1 MEHTNEM
8 QRTQIGENS
17 EPKNR
22 ECLEIYGP
30 LNVKIPLWCRDQFS
44 TPYLILETEEDLSLI
59 QEIYPEF
66 IDRISAGQY
75 PDGYDKE
82 ARVPT
87 NYKNDFP
94 RNLVTVQR
102 VWLRPWALN
111 TRILAEPIL
120 VKKLRAQYPDG
131 IYVVVLNNSLVVEI
145 VKDDLDKRW
154 TISENP
160 VAESLHANPLGS
172 SLVPLQDMTNELA
185 NLTLE
190 TVEFGIPE
198 TFADGRVIDFDA
210 YQRQEARPGQI
221 SEATAPAGQGL
232 ASGFYEMKAA
242 TLSREVDQFA
252 ERVTQAAQFVQGTY
266 PSIYGGTLQGGG
278 GTARE
283 YELSKASAL
292 QRLSTTWLIVQEWW
306 AKIMGKAVDSTV
318 ENMKEDERYVQQ
330 QGSNF
335 MNVWIRKADLQGST
349 SRVEPEIAENFPVS
363 WAQKKDA
370 ILNLIQMKDPQVS
383 TVISHPENAS
393 LVASIIGVPELYIPG
408 DDDRNKQLMEISLL
422 IRAEP
427 QQVPPN
433 PNNPRGLVSTVP
445 VVSDLDNN
453 DIEAEICK
461 SWLKSEVGQDA
472 KVNNPGGY
480 ANVLAHLREHLFFIA
495 QVEMAAQEKEMD
507 DKGLAKKG
515 KPNADGKPD
524 TGQSESGLP

>member
-1 MEHTNEM
+1 
-8 QRTQIGENS
+8 
-17 EPKNR
+17 
-22 ECLEIYGP
+22 
-30 LNVKIPLWCRDQFS
+30 
-44 TPYLILETEEDLSLI
+44 
-59 QEIYPEF
+59 
-66 IDRISAGQY
+66 
-75 PDGYDKE
+75 
-82 ARVPT
+82 
-87 NYKNDFP
+87 
-94 RNLVTVQR
+94 
-102 VWLRPWALN
+102 
-111 TRILAEPIL
+111 
-120 VKKLRAQYPDG
+120 
-131 IYVVVLNNSLVVEI
+131 
-145 VKDDLDKRW
+145 
-154 TISENP
+154 
-160 VAESLHANPLGS
+160 
-172 SLVPLQDMTNELA
+172 
-185 NLTLE
+185 
-190 TVEFGIPE
+190 
-198 TFADGRVIDFDA
+198 
-210 YQRQEARPGQI
+210 
-221 SEATAPAGQGL
+221 
-232 ASGFYEMKAA
+232 
-242 TLSREVDQFA
+242 
-252 ERVTQAAQFVQGTY
+252 
-266 PSIYGGTLQGGG
+266 
-278 GTARE
+278 
-283 YELSKASAL
+283 
-292 QRLSTTWLIVQEWW
+292 
-306 AKIMGKAVDSTV
+306 MGKAVDSTV